1 MVFAA
6 VFFLKY
12 DKNTAV
18 FYEEDRGAIEEKREE
33 FWLY

>member
-18 FYEEDRGAIEEKREE
+18 FYEEKGVDLRKKEKC
-33 FWLY
+33 F